1 MTSRIAPARRV
12 AFDLLLE
19 LRQNPQLH
27 SDDLL
32 RSGRVSA
39 LSSADRNLATA
50 LVMGVLRWE
59 IALDQRIAALLT
71 KGKSHLPQPVELA
84 LELGALQLLL
94 LDRIPPHAA
103 IFESVEI
110 AKESGN
116 PQAAGLV
123 NAVMRK
129 LAASPK
135 LATTPPRNS
144 SANEI
149 ARAWAHPQ
157 WIVERWVK
165 QYGLAAA
172 AAICRYDQYPPPA
185 TVRLVAPG
193 AEEALLSEGIELEP
207 ATFVRQARRV
217 AKGDVSATWAF
228 AQGMVRI
235 QDEASQLVAE
245 VTGHR
250 VAESRPAENHNL
262 EPGISNDSTSNAG
275 TANVRPAILD
285 CCAAPGGKTAILAE
299 RNPNLPILACD
310 ISSGRLKAMKNFL
323 RKQAGTDHI
332 TYRAVDATELTYDRE
347 FAVVLCDAPCSGTG
361 TLARNPEIRHRLAV
375 EDLRRQQTRQ
385 TRLLSAGMRALA
397 VGGRLVYST
406 CSLEPEENETV
417 IRQALESTKS
427 FRLLSWPEQ
436 MHALEAEGILHR
448 GSTNLLHTPSSGE
461 MFLRT
466 LPGTH
471 PMDGFFAAVLTRDG

>member
-19 LRQNPQLH
+19 LRRNPQLH
-27 SDDLL
+27 SDELL
-32 RSGRVSA
+32 RSGQVTA
-39 LSSADRNLATA
+39 LSSADRNLTTA

-59 IALDQRIAALLT
+59 IALDQRIDALLT
-71 KGKSHLPQPVELA
+71 KGKSRLAEPVQLA

-116 PQAAGLV
+116 PHAAGLV
-123 NAVMRK
+123 NAVLRK
-129 LAASPK
+129 LAGSPK
-135 LATTPPRNS
+135 LGVTPARDS

-157 WIVERWVK
+157 WMVERWVK
-165 QYGLAAA
+165 EYGLAAA

-185 TVRLVAPG
+185 AVRLVAPG

-207 ATFVRQARRV
+207 GTFVGQARRV
-217 AKGDVSATWAF
+217 IKGDVTATLAF
-228 AQGMVRI
+228 AQGQVRI

-245 VTGHR
+245 VAAQR
-250 VAESRPAENHNL
+250 ASESDRAESEA
-262 EPGISNDSTSNAG
+262 STV
-275 TANVRPAILD
+275 TKTILD

-299 RNPNLPILACD
+299 RNPHLPIVACD
-310 ISSGRLKAMKNFL
+310 ISPGRLKAMKSFL
-323 RKQAGTDHI
+323 GKQKGTDHI

-347 FAVVLCDAPCSGTG
+347 FALVLCDAPCSGTG
-361 TLARNPEIRHRLAV
+361 TIARNPEIRHRLAV

-385 TRLLSAGMRALA
+385 LRLVSTAMRALA
-397 VGGRLVYST
+397 KGGRLVYST
-406 CSLEPEENETV
+406 CSLEPEENEAV
-417 IRQALESTKS
+417 IRKVLDTTKG
-427 FRLLSWPEQ
+427 FRLLSWREQ
-436 MHALEAEGILHR
+436 MQALERDGILYP
-448 GSTNLLHTPSSGE
+448 GSADSLHASSASE
-461 MFLRT
+461 WFLRT
-466 LPGTH
+466 LPGVH
-471 PMDGFFAAVLTRDG
+471 PMDGFFAAVLTRDA